1 MRRRELLSL
10 LGGAAVSWALA
21 ARAQQ
26 QGVPVIGY
34 LRARSPED
42 TTHLLDAVRRGLGE
56 LGFVEGQNV
65 VIVFKYALGQY
76 DRLPEMAAELVR
88 GQVSVLTV
96 TGGENAAY
104 AARAATATIRIIFVV
119 GGDPIVKLALIP
131 DAYSKALSQQIYRS
145 CKQASSSSSST

>member
-1 MRRRELLSL
+1 MKRRYVLSL
-10 LGGAAVSWALA
+10 LGGAALSWPRRAH
-21 ARAQQ
+21 AQQ

-34 LRARSPED
+34 LSARSPED

-65 VIVFKYALGQY
+65 VIVFKYAVGQY

-96 TGGENAAY
+96 TGGENAATV
-104 AARAATATIRIIFVV
+104 ADERLVWVTAWV
-119 GGDPIVKLALIP
+119 G
-131 DAYSKALSQQIYRS
+131 
-145 CKQASSSSSST
+145 AS

>member
-1 MRRRELLSL
+1 MRRRDVLSL
-10 LGGAAVSWALA
+10 LGGAAVSWPRR

-34 LRARSPED
+34 LSARSPED

-88 GQVSVLTV
+88 RQVNVLTV

-104 AARAATATIRIIFVV
+104 AARAATATI
-119 GGDPIVKLALIP
+119 PIVFCWG
-131 DAYSKALSQQIYRS
+131 RS
-145 CKQASSSSSST
+145 G